1 MRLGESDIF
10 SWFSKHQPDMTVEKI
25 TSQTERPGTVY
36 LSSRILATG
45 MYYIEANG
53 EKYGYDLSI
62 LVPST
67 PDDFWLPVVLCNDEK
82 LYSALN
88 RHILSNSQACLGTSL
103 DIIKKCGIGKNFDFE
118 SFILNVLE
126 PFIAWQLYYDFYRTP
141 APWGE
146 RAHGV
151 EGEFQS
157 IADQLADV
165 WNVSYDKA
173 YKMLFGSGPKKT
185 LRKKCFCGSGN
196 TFFFCH
202 GQLINLLRN
211 KITQIKEKSAN
222 DYKIDSGKAMNELI
236 GIVLDILY
244 YHQ

>member
-25 TSQTERPGTVY
+25 TPQTERPGTVY

-67 PDDFWLPVVLCNDEK
+67 PDDFRLPVVLCNDEK

-103 DIIKKCGIGKNFDFE
+103 DIIKKMRN
-118 SFILNVLE
+118 
-126 PFIAWQLYYDFYRTP
+126 
-141 APWGE
+141 
-146 RAHGV
+146 
-151 EGEFQS
+151 
-157 IADQLADV
+157 
-165 WNVSYDKA
+165 
-173 YKMLFGSGPKKT
+173 
-185 LRKKCFCGSGN
+185 RKKFR
-196 TFFFCH
+196 F
-202 GQLINLLRN
+202 
-211 KITQIKEKSAN
+211 
-222 DYKIDSGKAMNELI
+222 
-236 GIVLDILY
+236 
-244 YHQ
+244 